1 MIIIPARLGS
11 TRFEKKVL
19 ASIHGIPMV
28 IATAK
33 RVQGVD
39 DVVIATDALEVL
51 EVAKKYNIKAVLTN
65 SSHQSGTDR
74 IYEAANILGLNDDEV
89 ILNVQADEPFIEPK
103 IIQSLHDFIYKNRY
117 KEWVMASCCK
127 NIDIEDIN
135 NPNLVKVVMS
145 ENKKALYF
153 SRAAVPYTRDGKNK
167 QYFGHLG
174 VYGFNMRS
182 LRIFCELPLS
192 WLEECEK
199 LEQLRALAHDFT
211 IQMIKVTSKSIGIDT
226 PEDLIHALK
235 LFPSK

>member
-127 NIDIEDIN
+127 NIDIED
-135 NPNLVKVVMS
+135 
-145 ENKKALYF
+145 
-153 SRAAVPYTRDGKNK
+153 
-167 QYFGHLG
+167 
-174 VYGFNMRS
+174 
-182 LRIFCELPLS
+182 
-192 WLEECEK
+192 
-199 LEQLRALAHDFT
+199 
-211 IQMIKVTSKSIGIDT
+211 
-226 PEDLIHALK
+226 
-235 LFPSK
+235 